1 MPAFLKK
8 RDNIL
13 VLAFGLVLVFFI
25 GRMLQMQL
33 IQGDEYESQIYKGT
47 IKTQTVEAARGEITD
62 RYGNPIVTN
71 RVSMN
76 IVLDKAF
83 LPAETQNEIIL
94 SLMQLLEQSGE
105 EWIDEL
111 PVSDTQPYTFD
122 GTDSEIAALKKFA
135 GVNDYADAEEVM
147 HWLLERFGLDN
158 AQVKNEDG
166 ELVDPERIYTQQ
178 EQRRLAGVLYTMER
192 KGFSLSSPY
201 TFAED
206 ISTRTATIIS
216 ERSIGGA
223 GLGPELSGRQHGS
236 PYPRTCG
243 AAHRGEHPGVRGE
256 RHRI

>member
-94 SLMQLLEQSGE
+94 SLMQLLEQ
-105 EWIDEL
+105 EL
-111 PVSDTQPYTFD
+111 HFGYMNFYHDQYKEACCRQRMYRKAM
-122 GTDSEIAALKKFA
+122 EIETKF
-135 GVNDYADAEEVM
+135 
-147 HWLLERFGLDN
+147 
-158 AQVKNEDG
+158 
-166 ELVDPERIYTQQ
+166 
-178 EQRRLAGVLYTMER
+178 
-192 KGFSLSSPY
+192 SSI
-201 TFAED
+201 TSKMLFK
-206 ISTRTATIIS
+206 R
-216 ERSIGGA
+216 
-223 GLGPELSGRQHGS
+223 
-236 PYPRTCG
+236 
-243 AAHRGEHPGVRGE
+243 
-256 RHRI
+256 